1 MPKPCSLPVSSAYRW
16 TILRARPSPTPS
28 IYNTEPISMDDVIII
43 GGSFAGLAGALQLG
57 RARRKVTVLD
67 TGLPR
72 NRFAGHSHGLLG
84 HDHKPPL
91 DILAEARRQ
100 LARYPTIRLVN
111 ARADS
116 VSGAIDDFSVL
127 TGDGESFGARRL
139 ILSYG
144 VVDQRSEERR
154 VGKEC
159 GAGG

>member
-1 MPKPCSLPVSSAYRW
+1 
-16 TILRARPSPTPS
+16 
-28 IYNTEPISMDDVIII
+28 MDDVIII

-57 RARRKVTVLD
+57 RALRKVTVLD

-91 DILAEARRQ
+91 DILAEARQQ

-111 ARADS
+111 AWVDS

-127 TGDGESFGARRL
+127 TGDGESLAARRL

-144 VVDQRSEERR
+144 VADQMPGVPGFAEGWGTSIVPCPYCDGLELGRQHGGHIVSRR
-154 VGKEC
+154 PADNSCQLVHV
-159 GAGG
+159 